1 MCICLSV
8 SVRVFACGC
17 IWVCVGVLRVYFVF
31 GYVCVNSIDHHKMCI
46 CVYVGVRDFACVFI
60 CACVEF

>member
-1 MCICLSV
+1 MYV
-8 SVRVFACGC
+8 
-17 IWVCVGVLRVYFVF
+17 VF